1 MSHEEDRAA
10 ALAQGNLLG
19 EAPGS
24 QPLRAKWEAFALA
37 KVEGLNNTEAAIK
50 AGFSKATAA
59 TKGSYLNRKVEVR
72 LRVER
77 LRQLVTESTVAARS
91 NVEIGTL
98 HTLDDHL
105 SNLANLRDAALKEKA
120 FTAAI
125 AAEIGRGK
133 ALGFHSDRLRP
144 EDLEAMGE
152 EELKQV
158 AAGKPPRL
166 KLA

>member
-1 MSHEEDRAA
+1 MSHADEKEA
-10 ALAQGNLLG
+10 ALAQGELLG
-19 EAPGS
+19 EAPLS
-24 QPLRAKWEAFALA
+24 ARWEAFCLA
-37 KVEGLNNTEAAIK
+37 RVKGMTNTQAAIE

-59 TKGSYLNRKVEVR
+59 QKGSQLNRKVQIR
-72 LRVER
+72 LRIES
-77 LRQLVTESTVAARS
+77 LQKLVTQATVEKRAEQSSEAM
-91 NVEIGTL
+91 N
-98 HTLDDHL
+98 TLDDHL
-105 SNLANLRDAALKEKA
+105 SQLARIRDAALAEKQ
-120 FTAAI
+120 FNAAS

-152 EELKQV
+152 EELKSV

>member
-1 MSHEEDRAA
+1 MTHEDERTA

-37 KVEGLNNTEAAIK
+37 KVEGLNNTQAAIK
-50 AGFSKATAA
+50 AGFSRATAA
-59 TKGSYLNRKVEVR
+59 TKGSFLNRKVEVR
-72 LRVER
+72 LRVES
-77 LRQLVTESTVAARS
+77 LRQLVRAETVKARAD
-91 NVEIGTL
+91 VEIGTL
-98 HTLDDHL
+98 NTLDNHL
-105 SNLANLRDAALKEKA
+105 DNLAKLRDMAAADKA
-120 FTAAI
+120 WTAAT

-133 ALGFHSDRLRP
+133 ALGFHADRLRP